1 MRCPRRPAPHRP
13 PRLIAPAGCPPAAAA
28 SGACQSAAAA
38 RWPGLEDS
46 RLSGSCRAAHLE
58 REAWGRGGARG
69 EGSLGAN
76 LRSKENPPED
86 PWKSP
91 TGSGRESRP
100 PAAGGSLPGGAGRRA
115 ARHVLAAPRDPRV
128 QSRRRGFPGA
138 GRARGLRLAR
148 RHRGRRL
155 GLAARG
161 GDARRG
167 WFLGE
172 PRALPTKLQQ
182 EAKSKSQSPSLQTER
197 HPISWE
203 RASCTK

>member
-1 MRCPRRPAPHRP
+1 MRCPRRPAPHRQ

-28 SGACQSAAAA
+28 SGACQSAAA

-46 RLSGSCRAAHLE
+46 QLSGGCRAEHLE
-58 REAWGRGGARG
+58 REGWGQGGARG

-76 LRSKENPPED
+76 FRNKENPPKD

-91 TGSGRESRP
+91 TGRGRESRP

-115 ARHVLAAPRDPRV
+115 AQHVLVAPRDPRL

-138 GRARGLRLAR
+138 GRTRGLRLTH